1 MIVHSVHS
9 SDHNA
14 GIGEIA
20 LWGTLGRRAVGAAV
34 AVAAVALA
42 GCQTIV
48 GNEVERSTPSV
59 MRPAHYSY
67 LDTWSLEEA
76 KREGNLWV
84 ERYERPIAGP
94 LRRKIDCTVMY
105 NIDEE
110 TLSPDAIL
118 QHYGKLVERIVSNAG
133 STEVSVETGQETV
146 GVQPLLRFKA
156 EFDVPGVESWSRGG
170 SVLRENEVKLPWRFD
185 GTVLDSGSVWM
196 AAYCLASEEDGGLA
210 DKFLNTVNTSFSV
223 GDVQI

>member
-1 MIVHSVHS
+1 MIGHSAGSRDHS
-9 SDHNA
+9 A
-14 GIGEIA
+14 GVGVIA
-20 LWGTLGRRAVGAAV
+20 RRSTLGWRTVAAAV
-34 AVAAVALA
+34 LLATLA

-48 GNEVERSTPSV
+48 GNEIERNTPSV

-84 ERYERPIAGP
+84 ERHERPIAGA

-105 NIDEE
+105 NIDEA

-118 QHYGKLVERIVSNAG
+118 QHYGKLVQRIVVNAG
-133 STEVSVETGQETV
+133 STEVSVETGHETM
-146 GVQPLLRFKA
+146 GVQSLLRFKA

-170 SVLRENEVKLPWRFD
+170 SVLREKEVKLPWRFD
-185 GTVLDSGSVWM
+185 GTVLDSGTFWM
-196 AAYCLASEEDGGLA
+196 AAYCLASEEDSGLSG
-210 DKFLNTVNTSFSV
+210 KFLETVNTSFSV